1 MRLNRL
7 VRPLA
12 VAVLLALSF
21 ASPAQQK
28 DARHRFRWKDAQG
41 NLHIED
47 SIPPADAKL
56 GYDVVNAQ
64 GILVRH
70 VERQKTPEE
79 LAQAKVEA
87 EKAEAAKKA
96 ATQQSS
102 RDAQMLA
109 AYPNEEE
116 LKKAQDAQLALV
128 AQNIETANAGM
139 QSQEKSLSDML
150 AHAGELERDGKP
162 VPIGVKRQI
171 DTLTAGIAEQKRILA
186 KREEERSAMQRSF
199 EAELKHYRD
208 IKARQDE
215 QRKGG

>member
-1 MRLNRL
+1 MRSSHL

-12 VAVLLALSF
+12 VALLLASGLATS
-21 ASPAQQK
+21 AENK
-28 DARHRFRWKDAQG
+28 DPRHRFKWKDAQG

-79 LAQAKVEA
+79 LAQAKLDA

-96 ATQQSS
+96 ASQQSS

-109 AYPNEEE
+109 AYPNEDE
-116 LKKAQDAQLALV
+116 LKKAQDSQLALI
-128 AQNIETANAGM
+128 AQNIDTATAGI
-139 QSQEKSLSDML
+139 QSQEKSLSEML
-150 AHAGELERDGKP
+150 AHAGELERNGTT
-162 VPIGVKRQI
+162 VPLSVKKQI
-171 DTLTAGIAEQKRILA
+171 DALKSGIAEQKRVLA
-186 KREEERSAMQRSF
+186 KREQERTAMQQQF
-199 EAELKHYRD
+199 ESEMGHYRE
-208 IKARQDE
+208 IKSKQDE